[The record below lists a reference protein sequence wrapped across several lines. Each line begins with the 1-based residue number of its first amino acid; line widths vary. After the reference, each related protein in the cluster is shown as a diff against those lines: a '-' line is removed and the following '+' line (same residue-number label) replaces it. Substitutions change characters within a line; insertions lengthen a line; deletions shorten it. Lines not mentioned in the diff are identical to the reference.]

1 MPMGESEWEFL
12 EAIVDSG
19 ATVTV
24 IPPHVGRGYDIVPSE
39 ASRAGVHYE
48 VANGEEIPN
57 LGEKLLAVVTEEGS
71 WRGLK
76 AQVADVSKPL
86 QSVRS
91 LVRSG
96 HVVVFGDGENGCS
109 HYVLNK
115 TTGECTAVRDDGT
128 NYLMGMYVIPK
139 CSAGFARPATPP

>member
-1 MPMGESEWEFL
+1 M
-12 EAIVDSG
+12 
-19 ATVTV
+19 
-24 IPPHVGRGYDIVPSE
+24 PSE

-48 VANGEEIPN
+48 FANGEEIPN
-57 LGEKLLAVVTEEGS
+57 LVEKLLAVVTEEGS

-91 LVRSG
+91 FVRSG
-96 HVVVFGDGENGCS
+96 HVVVFGDDENGCS

-115 TTGECTAVRDDGT
+115 TTGECTAVRDDGA
-128 NYLMGMYVIPK
+128 NYLMGMYVVPR
-139 CSAGFARPATPP
+139 CSAGFARQATLHELDRKTATGSANDDH

>member
-1 MPMGESEWEFL
+1 MPTGEGEWEFP

-24 IPPHVGRGYDIVPSE
+24 IPPHVVRGHDIVRSD

-48 VANGEEIPN
+48 FANSEEIPN

-96 HVVVFGDGENGCS
+96 HVAVFGDGEIGCS

-115 TTGECTAVRDDGT
+115 TTGECTAVRDDGA
-128 NYLMGMYVIPK
+128 NYFMGMYVIPR

>member
-1 MPMGESEWEFL
+1 MPMGEGELESP

-24 IPPHVGRGYDIVPSE
+24 IPPHVGEGYDIVPSE

-48 VANGEEIPN
+48 VANAEEIRN
-57 LGEKLLAVVTEEGS
+57 SGEKLLAVVTEEGS

-96 HVVVFGDGENGCS
+96 HVVVFDDGENGCS

-128 NYLMGMYVIPK
+128 NYLMGMYVIPR
-139 CSAGFARPATPP
+139 CGAGFARPATPP